1 MLEALSWWQPTT
13 TALTLQMKKSPP
25 KRGRPKDPDK
35 RLAILESAKQLFV
48 EQGYAGTSMDAI
60 ARSAGVSKL
69 TLYSH
74 FGHKEDLF
82 QQCVV
87 SKCEEHAPHALY
99 DPNNNLPLHQRL
111 SSIGAAFVE
120 LLFSEEAIK
129 FYRMMAGEARQTG
142 KLGRLFYDAGP
153 QRMLDQFD
161 ELLAAAV
168 RQGELEV
175 KDRQRA
181 ANHYFSMM
189 RGDHHMRV
197 LIGEKRPPASELRTH
212 IADVVDVFL
221 NAYRPR

>member
-1 MLEALSWWQPTT
+1 
-13 TALTLQMKKSPP
+13 MKKPAP
-25 KRGRPKDPDK
+25 KRGRPKDLDK
-35 RLAILESAKQLFV
+35 RLAILESAKELFV

-60 ARSAGVSKL
+60 AKNAGVSKL

-87 SKCEEHAPHALY
+87 SKCEEHAPDALY
-99 DPNNNLPLHQRL
+99 DPTNDLALRQRL
-111 SSIGAAFVE
+111 LSIGAAFIE
-120 LLFSEEAIK
+120 LLFSEEAVK

-142 KLGRLFYDAGP
+142 KLGRLFHAAGP

-168 RQGELEV
+168 RSGELKV
-175 KDRQRA
+175 RDRQRA
-181 ANHYFSMM
+181 GNHFFSML

-197 LIGEKRPPASELRTH
+197 IMGETRPPAKELRAHT
-212 IADVVDVFL
+212 ADVVEVFL
-221 NAYRPR
+221 SAYRV

>member
-1 MLEALSWWQPTT
+1 
-13 TALTLQMKKSPP
+13 MKKTAP

-60 ARSAGVSKL
+60 AKAAGVSKL

-87 SKCEEHAPHALY
+87 SKCTEHAPDALY
-99 DPNNNLPLHQRL
+99 DPSSDLPLRQRL
-111 SSIGAAFVE
+111 LSIGAAYVE
-120 LLFSEEAIK
+120 LLFSEEAVK
-129 FYRMMAGEARQTG
+129 FIRMMAGEARQTG
-142 KLGRLFYDAGP
+142 KLGRLFHAAGP
-153 QRMLDQFD
+153 QRTLDQFD

-168 RQGELEV
+168 RNGELDV
-175 KDRQRA
+175 RDRQRA
-181 ANHYFSMM
+181 GNHFFSML

-197 LIGEKRPPASELRTH
+197 IMGEQRPPASELRKHT
-212 IADVVDVFL
+212 ADVVDVFL
-221 NAYRPR
+221 KAYRR

>member
-1 MLEALSWWQPTT
+1 
-13 TALTLQMKKSPP
+13 MKKSPP

-35 RLAILESAKQLFV
+35 RLAILESAKELFV

-60 ARSAGVSKL
+60 AKNAGVSKL

-87 SKCEEHAPHALY
+87 SKCEEHSPQTLY
-99 DPNNNLPLHQRL
+99 DPTNNLPLRQRL
-111 SSIGAAFVE
+111 LSIGAAFIE
-120 LLFSEEAIK
+120 LLFSEEAVK

-142 KLGRLFYDAGP
+142 KLGRLFHAAGP

-161 ELLAAAV
+161 ELLAMAV
-168 RQGELEV
+168 RNGELQV
-175 KDRQRA
+175 RDRQRA
-181 ANHYFSMM
+181 ANHFFSMM

-197 LIGEKRPPASELRTH
+197 IMGEPRPPASELRLH

-221 NAYRPR
+221 SAYKRR